1 MIVIMIN
8 LSKMEK
14 WVVIFTLFMAFLSQI
29 DSYETYPFKNQS
41 LLLINC
47 GIEGSE
53 DWEYYEG
60 WDWAPDIGY
69 INTGIAK
76 YIQPQPNINVPGYLN
91 SLRYFPHGVKNCYK
105 VFPDPKYK
113 FLFRAGF
120 YYGNYDGLS
129 RPPTFDLLLDGGF
142 WATVNSSESE
152 HGPIY
157 KEILYSPKGESTSI
171 CLVMTHD
178 NEAPFISSLVM
189 AFVFVDDGAKPV
201 YKLMGNNTALHLVS
215 RTFFGGLDKVISAWT
230 WETCD
235 EYTFRIWQP
244 KSVPGYLNISYNVG
258 NENINGCLGFNYEN
272 RPPDSLLKNAISAA
286 NVSDSISLQVDF
298 GNNTQ
303 RNAYFVLYFM
313 DYNLSSENQNVSRK
327 FEIYIDGES
336 KKIVELNGD
345 EVGQVAT
352 LYPVEVTGIANLRI
366 SPVNGS
372 DFPPILNGMEVYT
385 ASEIVDTG
393 GGFKLRCS
401 CETVLFSFLV
411 VLSILFV

>member
-1 MIVIMIN
+1 MIN

-14 WVVIFTLFMAFLSQI
+14 WVVIFPLFMAFLAQI
-29 DSYETYPFKNQS
+29 ASYETYPLKNQS
-41 LLLINC
+41 ILLINC
-47 GIEGSE
+47 GTEGR

-60 WDWAPDIGY
+60 WYWAPDIGYY

-76 YIQPQPNINVPGYLN
+76 NIQPNINVPGYMN
-91 SLRYFPHGVKNCYK
+91 SLRYFPRGVKNCYK

-142 WATVNSSESE
+142 WATVNSSESDR
-152 HGPIY
+152 GPIY
-157 KEILYSPKGESTSI
+157 KEILYSPKGDQSTSI

-178 NEAPFISSLVM
+178 NEIPFISSLVM
-189 AFVFVDDGAKPV
+189 AFVFVEDGAKPV

-230 WETCD
+230 WENCD

-258 NENINGCLGFNYEN
+258 NEKIIGCLGFNYEN
-272 RPPDSLLKNAISAA
+272 RPPDSLLKNAISTE

-298 GNNTQ
+298 RNNTQ
-303 RNAYFVLYFM
+303 QNAYFVLYFM

-327 FEIYIDGES
+327 FEIYIDGAS
-336 KKIVELNGD
+336 QKIVELNGD
-345 EVGQVAT
+345 EFGQVTT
-352 LYPVEVTGIANLRI
+352 LYPVEVTGTANLRI

-401 CETVLFSFLV
+401 CEIVLFFFLV
-411 VLSILFV
+411 GLSILFV

>member
-1 MIVIMIN
+1 
-8 LSKMEK
+8 MEK
-14 WVVIFTLFMAFLSQI
+14 WVVIFPLFMAFLARI
-29 DSYETYPFKNQS
+29 ASYETYPLKNQS
-41 LLLINC
+41 ILLINC
-47 GIEGSE
+47 GIEDSE

-60 WDWAPDIGY
+60 WDWAPDTWY

-76 YIQPQPNINVPGYLN
+76 YIQPQPNINVPGYMN

-105 VFPDPKYK
+105 VFPDPTYK

-120 YYGNYDGLS
+120 YYGDYDGLS

-171 CLVMTHD
+171 CLVKTHD
-178 NEAPFISSLVM
+178 NEVPFISSLVM
-189 AFVFVDDGAKPV
+189 AFVFEDGAKPV

-230 WETCD
+230 WQNCD

-244 KSVPGYLNISYNVG
+244 KSVPGYLNISYNVV
-258 NENINGCLGFNYEN
+258 NEDIIGCLGLNYEN
-272 RPPDSLLKNAISAA
+272 RPPDSLVKNAISAK

-298 GNNTQ
+298 GNNMQ
-303 RNAYFVLYFM
+303 QNAYFVLYFM
-313 DYNLSSENQNVSRK
+313 DYNLPFENQNVSRK
-327 FEIYIDGES
+327 FEIYIDGAS
-336 KKIVELNGD
+336 KKIVELNCD
-345 EVGQVAT
+345 EFGQVVT
-352 LYPVEVTGIANLRI
+352 LYPVEVTSTANLRI

-401 CETVLFSFLV
+401 CEIVLFFFLV